1 MNFKKACLNL
11 GLNDSKTHTIDE
23 IKRAY
28 RRLALIYHPDKNKE
42 TDAVERFH
50 EIQESYEYMMTFYGN
65 EDSDHSDGGEE
76 SQSNIR
82 TYTNILFSYLK
93 PILGSTNFRDIKER
107 IFYTIVEKIAAK
119 CETKAIEILENLDKK
134 LFLNI
139 VELLKANKEVF
150 HLNNEF
156 LAKLEEAYLRKT
168 QNDEC
173 IILSPFLDDLFD
185 SNLYKLIEG
194 DKTYLI
200 PLWHHELVYD
210 NNGADLYIQCIPILP
225 DNVEIDEKNN
235 IHVKLSLFIED
246 IWDKETIEVKLGNN
260 VFNVRRNQ
268 LKMTAKQTVLLA
280 NCGISRVNTDEIYNI
295 TKKSDIYVHIE
306 LA

>member
-1 MNFKKACLNL
+1 MNFKTACLNL
-11 GLNDSKTHTIDE
+11 GLKDSKPHTIDE

-42 TDAVERFH
+42 TDAVTRFR
-50 EIQESYEYMMTFYGN
+50 EIQESYEYMMTHYGN
-65 EDSDHSDGGEE
+65 EDSDYSDGGEE
-76 SQSNIR
+76 PYSNIR
-82 TYTNILFSYLK
+82 AYTNILFSYLK
-93 PILGSTNFRDIKER
+93 PILGSTNFKDIKER
-107 IFYTIVEKIAAK
+107 IFYTIVEKIATK

-134 LFLNI
+134 LFLKI

-185 SNLYKLIEG
+185 ASLYKLTEG
-194 DKTYLI
+194 DKTFLI
-200 PLWHHELVYD
+200 PLWHHELIYD

-235 IHVKLSLFIED
+235 IHVKLSLLIED
-246 IWDKETIEVKLGNN
+246 IWDKDEIEVNLGNN
-260 VFNVRRNQ
+260 TFHIRRNQ
-268 LKMTAKQTVLLA
+268 LKMTAKQIVLLS
-280 NCGISRVNTDEIYNI
+280 NCGISRVNTDKIYDI
-295 TKKSDIYVHIE
+295 TKKSDIYVNIE